1 MTNGS
6 SDRLDRVEHLLEN
19 FIAASVADRQAS
31 NERMTRIEQGF
42 EQAFNRSAQLL
53 ERVLRVQE
61 RTLDTQ
67 ERTLETQQQHEARL
81 ARMDAV
87 ISRLDTIIERMVYR
101 EGRDGDS
108 NPPQP

>member
-1 MTNGS
+1 MTTNQP
-6 SDRLDRVEHLLEN
+6 DRLDRIEQLLEN
-19 FIAASVADRQAS
+19 FIAANVASSKSS
-31 NERMTRIEQGF
+31 NERMTRIEQSF

-101 EGRDGDS
+101 EGRNGEGE
-108 NPPQP
+108 